1 MTGQAALEITAGA
14 VFVDETGELTRL
26 RDALEWYPDDLWRH
40 VIACDWQRLDQELPL
55 MSRAGE
61 RGDDLGSRVVAARLV
76 DVAMHLG
83 YVLSRTW
90 APYSKWR
97 GTLFGALP
105 GTAAI
110 ANELATVLAADHW
123 QGRQDA
129 LGAALTHLGDLQER
143 AGLPGARPIVETF
156 WDRPFL
162 HIAPQLQTTLR
173 DGIVDPRVRALTHG
187 VGSIEQLTDTV
198 DVLVRPSR
206 RRALVAATLAAT

>member
-1 MTGQAALEITAGA
+1 M
-14 VFVDETGELTRL
+14 
-26 RDALEWYPDDLWRH
+26 
-40 VIACDWQRLDQELPL
+40 
-55 MSRAGE
+55 
-61 RGDDLGSRVVAARLV
+61 
-76 DVAMHLG
+76 
-83 YVLSRTW
+83 
-90 APYSKWR
+90 
-97 GTLFGALP
+97 
-105 GTAAI
+105 
-110 ANELATVLAADHW
+110 LAADHW

-143 AGLPGARPIVETF
+143 AGLPGARPIVEPF

-206 RRALVAATLAAT
+206 RRALVAATLATT